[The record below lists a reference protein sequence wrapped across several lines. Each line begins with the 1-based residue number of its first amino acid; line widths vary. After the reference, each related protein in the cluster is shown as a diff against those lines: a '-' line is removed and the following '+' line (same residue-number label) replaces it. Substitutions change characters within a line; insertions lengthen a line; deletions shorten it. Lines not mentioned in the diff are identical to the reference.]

1 DGPIQFP
8 WLSHTN
14 YIKCS
19 MHMVAVLVGQG
30 YWYIFEKKVSLE
42 SLKGKELKA
51 VENRMAE
58 ARALLILSVEDAQ
71 LAHMT
76 DPNPHTIWENLGKV
90 HCAYGFD
97 SHLAL
102 QHAFITAS
110 MKKDQTIEVWIGE
123 VCSLANCITAI
134 NVPTSSEDFIIVLT
148 TGLPPSYET
157 IIISLDA
164 ITLTELTLNLV
175 ISYLLNEVSHQNLT
189 CPVVAPEPEEKSAG
203 EAMVAMKEEKS
214 GFTTIC
220 FYCGGTG
227 HFAASGEVRMKHLK
241 AIDQK
246 FAGLVIFPDKDDEV
260 NFAF

>member
-1 DGPIQFP
+1 
-8 WLSHTN
+8 
-14 YIKCS
+14 

-148 TGLPPSYET
+148 T
-157 IIISLDA
+157 
-164 ITLTELTLNLV
+164 ELTLNLV